1 MKPLRAIVV
10 DDEPH
15 VRADLIRVLTALDVE
30 VVGVAEDGVRAIQ
43 LIDTVEADV
52 IFLDI
57 HMPAL
62 DGLSVASRTEHESLK
77 RESRVRPPIVFVTAH
92 AEHATSAFDLGASDY
107 VLKPVTQERI
117 ERAPARVLR
126 RVQIDE
132 TERDAP
138 RLRVTDTKGSRFIDV
153 RRIEVFR
160 AVEKYVSFEMGGEEH
175 LIRESLD
182 DLETRFAPL
191 GFLRAHRA
199 HLVRASAVARTEDAE
214 HGLVLVLT
222 GGARVP
228 VSKRMRAPV
237 LRGLGAR

>member
-10 DDEPH
+10 DDEPY
-15 VRADLIRVLTALDVE
+15 VRADLIRVLEALDIE

-62 DGLSVASRTEHESLK
+62 DGLSVASRTVHEGPN
-77 RESRVRPPIVFVTAH
+77 RARPPIVFVTAH
-92 AEHATSAFDLGASDY
+92 AEHATSAFDLDACDY

-117 ERAPARVLR
+117 TRALSRVLR

-199 HLVRASAVARTEDAE
+199 HLVRTSAVARTEDAE

-228 VSKRMRAPV
+228 VSKRMRAQV